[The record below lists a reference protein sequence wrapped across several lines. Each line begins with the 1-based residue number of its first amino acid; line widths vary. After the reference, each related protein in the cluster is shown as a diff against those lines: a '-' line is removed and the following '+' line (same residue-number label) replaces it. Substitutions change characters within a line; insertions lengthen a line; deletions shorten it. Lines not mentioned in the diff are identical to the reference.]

1 MPSRRRSAADGA
13 PRTPTGTDVSPP
25 PAATATTAAIEADG
39 GDASATVSASDIAR
53 LAGVGRAAVSN
64 WRRRFV
70 DFPQPVGGTSTSP
83 LFALTAVEGW
93 FDRHDRPF
101 RVEVGDR
108 VWQQIRGTVD
118 DPRLGELV
126 GHLGGFLLYHQRD
139 RDAAVGLLGESDVA
153 AARLLGQAIEQATP
167 DLPGGFPTIWEPE
180 WVPVARSA
188 APAADRDGHGALFEV
203 LGVRYREVHSRQVAE
218 TPPAVAELM
227 VGLAGLGERAGE
239 LTVLDSAC
247 GVGGLLE
254 AARAAGV
261 RRLLGQDIDP
271 TAARITAAG
280 LLLHGADAR
289 IVAADSLLADALAGE
304 RADAVLCGP
313 PSGQRSWGYEELV
326 DSPWWIYGMPP
337 RSEPELAWVQHCLAH
352 GRSGAPVLVIM
363 PAAAAARPAGRRIRA
378 NLLRA
383 GALRAVLGLPPD
395 LFGAGAPPD
404 LWVLRVPGD
413 DVTPDQ
419 VLMGLASAEPS
430 AVAKAWSSFTSS
442 APAGEPASAGEPG
455 GAGLP
460 PGFRQMPVADL
471 LDDEV
476 DLNPRRHVPVYP
488 DSVVEREFPAVREE
502 FLAAL
507 SSLSA
512 LTSSIPPSDVSS
524 PAEASDSTLE
534 PAAASE
540 TAGAAQPAW
549 VTVGELAKGGALTVL
564 TAPLQTRADGGDLP
578 LLTAADVRRGRGAS
592 GRTGELPGML
602 MLRSGDV
609 VCVVAAGRI
618 SAEVID
624 EAGAVLGPKVGLLRV
639 DPGRLDP
646 HFLAGSLRAAGCRAA
661 GGPGVDNEDGA
672 SLRSG
677 GTLSRPDLRRVRI
690 PTLTLAAQR
699 ELGADFRRL
708 GRLEKSVRE
717 AAELGEEIVRV
728 GYLGVAE
735 GRLRVGGDPDSR

>member
-1 MPSRRRSAADGA
+1 MPSRRRSLADGA
-13 PRTPTGTDVSPP
+13 PRG
-25 PAATATTAAIEADG
+25 AAADG
-39 GDASATVSASDIAR
+39 GEVSATVTASDIAR

-83 LFALTAVEGW
+83 LFALTAVEDW

-139 RDAAVGLLGESDVA
+139 RDAAIGLLGEADVE
-153 AARLLGQAIEQATP
+153 AARLVGPAIGRAAP
-167 DLPGGFPTIWEPE
+167 DLPGGFPSSWEPD

-188 APAADRDGHGALFEV
+188 AAAADQDGHGALFEV
-203 LGVRYREVHSRQVAE
+203 LRVRYREVYSRQVAE
-218 TPPAVAELM
+218 TPPAIAELM
-227 VGLAGLGERAGE
+227 VGLAGLGGRAGE

-271 TAARITAAG
+271 TAARIIAAG

-289 IVAADSLLADALAGE
+289 IVAADSLLADAFVGQ
-304 RADAVLCGP
+304 RADVVLCGP
-313 PSGQRSWGYEELV
+313 PSGQRSWPHDELV
-326 DSPWWIYGMPP
+326 DAPWWCYGVPP
-337 RSEPELAWVQHCLAH
+337 RGEPELAWVQHCLAH
-352 GRSGAPVLVIM
+352 GRRGAPVLVLM
-363 PAAAAARPAGRRIRA
+363 PAAAASRPAGRRIRA

-395 LFGAGAPPD
+395 LFGAGLPPD

-413 DVTPDQ
+413 DAPGAQ
-419 VLMGLASAEPS
+419 VLLGLASTDPS
-430 AVAKAWSSFTSS
+430 AVETAWSSFTGS
-442 APAGEPASAGEPG
+442 GGVVEPD

-460 PGFRQMPVADL
+460 PGFRRMPVADL
-471 LDDEV
+471 IDGEV
-476 DLNPRRHVPVYP
+476 DLNPRRHVPKYP
-488 DSVVEREFPAVREE
+488 DGVVEREFPAVREE

-512 LTSSIPPSDVSS
+512 LTPGIAPSNVT
-524 PAEASDSTLE
+524 P
-534 PAAASE
+534 
-540 TAGAAQPAW
+540 PAW
-549 VTVGELAKGGALTVL
+549 VTVGELAKRGALTVL
-564 TAPLQTRADGGDLP
+564 TAPLQTRVDGGDRP

-602 MLRSGDV
+602 MLRPGDV
-609 VCVVAAGRI
+609 VFAVAAGRPA
-618 SAEVID
+618 AEVID
-624 EAGAVLGPKVGLLRV
+624 EAGAVLGPKVALLRV
-639 DPGRLDP
+639 DPDRLDP
-646 HFLAGSLRAAGCRAA
+646 HFLAGSLRAAGYREA
-661 GGPGVDNEDGA
+661 GGPGVGDADGA
-672 SLRSG
+672 GSRSG
-677 GTLSRPDLRRVRI
+677 GMLSRPDLRRVRI
-690 PTLTLAAQR
+690 PALALAAQR

-708 GRLEKSVRE
+708 GRLEKSLRA

-728 GYLGVAE
+728 GYLGVTE
-735 GRLRVGGDPDSR
+735 GRLRVRDDPDSR